1 MRRVCTCVRGGH
13 RRACHRTWARIR
25 VVGKQRVSI
34 LLLKLISTL
43 KLDTES
49 LATFFSLFTE
59 NVPSPFALPRA
70 PTTRAEP

>member
-1 MRRVCTCVRGGH
+1 M
-13 RRACHRTWARIR
+13 
-25 VVGKQRVSI
+25 SI

-70 PTTRAEP
+70 STTRAEP